1 VRSALAPPYASLL
14 RALTIGAAAGL
25 CIGLGGAP
33 TELYGLA
40 WLGPMLLLLGI
51 ERWDRAIVSTHHAL
65 AMGLACGF
73 AANAWTMRWAVELFE
88 RFGMMHVSLA
98 LIVATLLFL
107 AQAMPFVIASG
118 LAASVARLGV
128 PTWIALPLALVVA
141 MSGMPMIFPWRL
153 ATSQVGW
160 TTFVQSADLGGPPLL
175 DLFMGLAA
183 CAGLEALRRRDRPA
197 LSVATLAIA
206 LPLAYGAVRLPEIR
220 AAREAAP
227 MLRVGIVQHG
237 LTIDDRRDTTH
248 YLEQHEAMVHTTRV
262 LEDAG
267 ADLVVWPE
275 GAYGFGWPRARTA
288 DPPEPQAEGL
298 CRDGVHGPL
307 LFGAITTTWTDRW
320 NSVLVMDHA
329 QITGVADKVHLMAFG
344 EYVPFWDYLP
354 FIGDYVGRGL
364 TEGAPSSTVLDVA
377 GTRVGILNCYEDL
390 LPDHAR
396 EVASRSPAFLSN
408 HTNDAWFGDTE
419 APGLHRFL
427 STLRTV
433 ETRRDLVRAVGT
445 GPSGLTM
452 ATGERDEGTPIFC
465 AASRVVEVRL
475 LDETTWWVRLGDV
488 ITMPSM
494 AVLLALAWVVRRR
507 STVWPTRGP
516 LV

>member
-1 VRSALAPPYASLL
+1 MSAPLARALA
-14 RALTIGAAAGL
+14 IGTAAGL

-40 WLGPMLLLLGI
+40 WIGPMLLLLGL
-51 ERWDRAIVSTHHAL
+51 ESAHRAIIPVRHAI

-88 RFGMMHVSLA
+88 RFAMMHVSLA
-98 LIVATLLFL
+98 LLVATLLFL
-107 AQAMPFVIASG
+107 AQAMPFVIACG
-118 LAASVARLGV
+118 LAAGLARLGLRAWTV
-128 PTWIALPLALVVA
+128 LPLAIVVA

-153 ATSQVGW
+153 GTSQVGW
-160 TTFVQSADLGGPPLL
+160 TTFVQCADLGGPPLL
-175 DLFMGLAA
+175 DLLMAFGA
-183 CAGLEALRRRDRPA
+183 CAGLEALRRRDRMA
-197 LSVATLAIA
+197 LGVAAIAIA
-206 LPLAYGAVRLPEIR
+206 LPLAYGAIRLPQIR
-220 AAREAAP
+220 ALREAAP
-227 MLRVGIVQHG
+227 SLRVGLVQHG

-248 YLEQHEAMVHTTRV
+248 YLEQHQTMVHATRM

-275 GAYGFGWPRARTA
+275 GSYGFGWPRARLT
-288 DPPEPQAEGL
+288 DPPEPNAEGL
-298 CRDGVHGPL
+298 CREGVHGPL
-307 LFGAITTTWTDRW
+307 LFGAITTTWTDHW

-329 QITGVADKVHLMAFG
+329 HITGVADKVHLMAFG
-344 EYVPFWDYLP
+344 EYVPLWDYLP
-354 FIGDYVGRGL
+354 FIQDYVGPGL
-364 TEGAPSSTVLDVA
+364 TVGAIESTVLDVA
-377 GTRVGILNCYEDL
+377 GTRVGVLNCYEDL

-396 EVASRSPAFLSN
+396 EVAARGPSFLSN

-452 ATGERDEGTPIFC
+452 ATGERDECTATFC
-465 AASRVVEVRL
+465 RASRIVEVRL
-475 LDETTWWVRLGDV
+475 LEEETWWVRLGDV
-488 ITMPSM
+488 LSLPAM
-494 AVLLALAWVVRRR
+494 AVLLAMAWAQKRA
-507 STVWPTRGP
+507 RGREAA
-516 LV
+516 